1 MLDRRATTSAFKI
14 VSKMPARKPEE
25 EREILKWIEDVME
38 EPVPKGDY
46 EEVKKPCQASNPG
59 EIPCT
64 LFCNWSMLLNQ
75 GATLNQLL
83 SR

>member
-1 MLDRRATTSAFKI
+1 MLDRRATTSGFTI

-46 EEVKKPCQASNPG
+46 EEVRPDLTFS
-59 EIPCT
+59 
-64 LFCNWSMLLNQ
+64 LLH
-75 GATLNQLL
+75 LCF
-83 SR
+83 R